1 MARRN
6 MPASVVDTTLDAAAR
21 SGFRLGAVG
30 MAAALPAVIVASI
43 AAARVA
49 LDVLT
54 RIKPCLFPYRCRRA
68 KHDVTDSNTSVQH
81 INRGNITM
89 FHGSIPAL
97 VTPFKNGAVD
107 RKAFADLVERQIEA
121 GAGALVPCGTT
132 GESATLSHEEHR
144 EVVTLCIEVTAGR
157 IPVIA
162 GAGSNSTR
170 EAIGLVEHAKEAG
183 ADAVLCVCPY
193 YNRPDQA
200 GLEAHFRTIADTV
213 AMPIILYN
221 VPGRTVSDLLPDTVI
236 RLGKHPNI
244 VGIKD
249 AAGDLAR
256 VSLHAAGLEGEQF
269 VQICGDDPLTL
280 GHRAMGGT
288 GCISV
293 TANVAPADMAALHT
307 AVDKGDIAAAQA
319 IEKKFIA
326 LHKALFLSPS
336 PGPAKYAL
344 SRLGLCEASTRLPIV
359 GPDEAARAK
368 IDAAM
373 EIAGLI

>member
-1 MARRN
+1 
-6 MPASVVDTTLDAAAR
+6 
-21 SGFRLGAVG
+21 
-30 MAAALPAVIVASI
+30 
-43 AAARVA
+43 
-49 LDVLT
+49 
-54 RIKPCLFPYRCRRA
+54 
-68 KHDVTDSNTSVQH
+68 
-81 INRGNITM
+81 M

-107 RKAFADLVERQIEA
+107 RKAYAELIERQIEA
-121 GAGALVPCGTT
+121 GSGALVPCGTT

-144 EVVTLCIEVTAGR
+144 DVVSLCIDVTAGR

-162 GAGSNSTR
+162 GAGSNSTH
-170 EAIGLVEHAKEAG
+170 EAIGLVQHAKEAG

-200 GLEAHFRTIADTV
+200 GLEAHFRAIADAV

-221 VPGRTVSDLLPDTVI
+221 VPGRTVADLQPDTVI

-249 AAGDLAR
+249 ASGDLGR
-256 VSLHAAGLEGEQF
+256 TSLHAAGLEGEQF
-269 VQICGDDPLTL
+269 DQICGDDPLTL

-293 TANVAPADMAALHT
+293 TANVAPKQMAELHK
-307 AVDKGDIAAAQA
+307 AVDAADLATAQA

-326 LHKALFLSPS
+326 LHKALFCSPS

-344 SRLGLCEASTRLPIV
+344 SRLGLCSDVTRLPIV
-359 GPDEAARAK
+359 GPDEAAKKK